1 MESLGRVSVSNASF
15 SDTILTQKCS
25 NDVVALFI
33 KGKHL
38 WHLRNM
44 VNKLA
49 ITGEKSRELF
59 FPLNRTLLGIVKFV
73 SWCVS
78 EPITN

>member
-33 KGKHL
+33 KGKHYS
-38 WHLRNM
+38 
-44 VNKLA
+44 VA
-49 ITGEKSRELF
+49 SEKHGQQASHH
-59 FPLNRTLLGIVKFV
+59 
-73 SWCVS
+73 W
-78 EPITN
+78 